1 MSRDSICS
9 VELWFIAF
17 FKLVEFVGLLRKTR
31 ITCVPTPTAIKNF
44 ALTFYWR
51 AWPWRQLWQT
61 PSSCTGA
68 QVEAAVSCDQRK
80 QKRLF
85 LCQLFR
91 SWLIMRLFYT
101 DFPTQTQKQ
110 LTRSDQGRSW
120 AQKSLQFG
128 LGRSRGHEIHD
139 HFIIAFQ
146 LFFVTSLFYIFNF
159 FSTLR
164 EERIR
169 QSWGG
174 KKDRLVKRVA
184 QLQQLMLLN
193 RFHTS

>member
-68 QVEAAVSCDQRK
+68 QVEACDQRK

-146 LFFVTSLFYIFNF
+146 LFSSLHFFIFLTF
-159 FSTLR
+159 LALCGRSGF
-164 EERIR
+164 
-169 QSWGG
+169 
-174 KKDRLVKRVA
+174 DRAEGARKTDL
-184 QLQQLMLLN
+184 
-193 RFHTS
+193 